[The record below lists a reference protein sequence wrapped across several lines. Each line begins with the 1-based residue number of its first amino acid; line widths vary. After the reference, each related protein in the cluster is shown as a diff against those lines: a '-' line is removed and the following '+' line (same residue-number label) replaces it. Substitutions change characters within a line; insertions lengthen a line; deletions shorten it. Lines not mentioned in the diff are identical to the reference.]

1 MNDKRDARD
10 PADEAAERLAREAGA
25 RLRASADGLDAAT
38 RSRLN
43 QARQRALDELR
54 PRRRAAPWLWPAAAT
69 AAVAT
74 LAVSLLLPGRLPPAV
89 DDLATPGPAVVADLE
104 ILLPGE
110 APADLEMMEDLEF
123 YAWLDEGRSP
133 EELRAELD
141 GVG

>member
-1 MNDKRDARD
+1 MTDERDARD
-10 PADEAAERLAREAGA
+10 SADEAAERLAREAGA

-43 QARQRALDELR
+43 RARQRALDELR
-54 PRRRAAPWLWPAAAT
+54 PRRRVSPWLWPAAAT
-69 AAVAT
+69 AAVAA
-74 LAVSLLLPGRLPPAV
+74 LAVTVMLGRLPPAGS
-89 DDLATPGPAVVADLE
+89 DLAAPLPEAVADLE

-123 YAWLDEGRSP
+123 YAWLDEASSP

>member
-1 MNDKRDARD
+1 MTDERDLRESTD
-10 PADEAAERLAREAGA
+10 AAAGRLAREAGA

-69 AAVAT
+69 AAVAA
-74 LAVSLLLPGRLPPAV
+74 LAVTLLLGRLPPAGG
-89 DDLATPGPAVVADLE
+89 DLAGPLPESVADLE
-104 ILLPGE
+104 ILLPGD

-123 YAWLDEGRSP
+123 YAWLDEASSP